1 MNSESPLPRP
11 ARTAHLILA
20 VLLLLVAPLLAA
32 RPAAQPV
39 SADDLLRQAV
49 AKEKTAA
56 KDAGYSIWTD
66 RLQKPRGATTK
77 LMVTTPQG
85 IISRTVAINDR
96 PLTAE
101 ERSQDDQRIN
111 RLLDPARMNEKA
123 AKQREDAQHIE
134 RVLAALPDA
143 FHCEFSATAPEDHT
157 HHLDCAPR
165 PGYSPQNYESQVLQG
180 MKATILL
187 DRQENRIVRID
198 GTLFKDVNF
207 GWGFLGRLNRGGR
220 IEIVQS
226 KVGAG
231 RWNIVKMALV
241 FDGRVIVVKPIHI
254 EETELCWD
262 YRPVPAM
269 SVAQALDYLR
279 AASSNPKPH

>member
-1 MNSESPLPRP
+1 MPFECPLRP
-11 ARTAHLILA
+11 SRTALTILS
-20 VLLLLVAPLLAA
+20 VLLAA
-32 RPAAQPV
+32 VLPALAAQHAAPPA
-39 SADDLLRQAV
+39 SADELLRQAV
-49 AKEKTAA
+49 AREKSASKEA
-56 KDAGYSIWTD
+56 YYYVWTD

-85 IISRTVAINDR
+85 ILSRAVAINDR
-96 PLTAE
+96 ALTAD
-101 ERSQDDQRIN
+101 ERTQDDQRIN
-111 RLLDPARMNEKA
+111 RLLDPSRMSEKA
-123 AKQREDAQHIE
+123 AKQREDAQHIQ

-143 FHCEFSATAPEDHT
+143 FHCEFAATVPEGRDY
-157 HHLDCAPR
+157 HLDCAPR

-220 IEIVQS
+220 IEIVQT
-226 KVGAG
+226 KIAPGH
-231 RWNIVKMALV
+231 WNIQKMALV

-269 SVAQALDYLR
+269 SVSQALDFLR
-279 AASSNPKPH
+279 AANFNPKPH